1 MNDMKI
7 KIGNTIL
14 RNPILGASGCSGWG
28 YELEKYNRIEKIGG
42 FVTKSVTR
50 NIKVGNDTPRLF
62 ETRAGMLNS
71 IGLENGGV
79 DYFVD
84 EILPGYEKMDCA
96 IFVNVA
102 PFENT
107 DIKEI
112 IEKIDNFESVD
123 GYEVNISCPNVEK
136 GGISFNADKKS
147 AGNLIRGLR
156 NITKKTV
163 ILKLSPYFLESF
175 EIAKEA
181 ESEGFD
187 GISFTNTFVGTAVDI
202 EKKSFVF
209 KNKQAGLSG
218 PAIKPLAQWAV
229 YKMVNSVKIPVIGI
243 GGITSLSDILEY
255 LMIGASV
262 VQIGTGVLMN
272 PSFLEDAADGLD
284 KYMKE
289 QKIEKISD
297 IIGIIK

>member
-156 NITKKTV
+156 NITKKTL